1 MDVNPF
7 VGVSCIKLCHE
18 FYLFY
23 RIKSFKTGTG
33 TKLCMKDTLGCNEA
47 SSANTFLGLSILAN
61 GEYILEI
68 LAHPA

>member
-7 VGVSCIKLCHE
+7 VSVSWIEVCRE
-18 FYLFY
+18 FCLFY
-23 RIKSFKTGTG
+23 RMKSFKTGTG

-47 SSANTFLGLSILAN
+47 SGANTFLGLSILTN

-68 LAHPA
+68 LAHSA